1 MGRLLTIFIIIFVI
15 YWLLRTYF
23 RSLQRPAASNNTT
36 KRPAA
41 ENMVRC
47 AQCGVN
53 LPQTEAFFSRGEYF
67 CNDEHRQHRQQ

>member
-23 RSLQRPAASNNTT
+23 RSLQRPAASNTT